1 MANEVLLE
9 ERVSQQFE
17 VLGIPEICSCQ
28 KYFPARKY
36 FGTYT
41 LLLVQPPVMFAQ
53 TCCVTSTTENKSEI
67 SKLVLMFHHLQ
78 GYVNVVL
85 LFAADRVAADLAVLK
100 THQLMTAKVAS
111 LVTMIIR
118 LNTMIIM
125 IISLIT
131 MIISLITM
139 IISLITMIISLITMI
154 ISLITMIIDSN
165 NIYTWTEL
173 RPII

>member
-17 VLGIPEICSCQ
+17 VLGIPERCSCQ

-36 FGTYT
+36 FGKYT
-41 LLLVQPPVMFAQ
+41 LLLVQPPVMFAL
-53 TCCVTSTTENKSEI
+53 TCCVTSTTENKSKI
-67 SKLVLMFHHLQ
+67 SLIILQSDFVLMVLMYDHLQ

-85 LFAADRVAADLAVLK
+85 LFATDRVAADLAVLK
-100 THQLMTAKVAS
+100 THKLMTAKVAS
-111 LVTMIIR
+111 LVIMIIS
-118 LNTMIIM
+118 LIIM

-139 IISLITMIISLITMI
+139 IISLITMIISLMI
-154 ISLITMIIDSN
+154 
-165 NIYTWTEL
+165 
-173 RPII
+173 